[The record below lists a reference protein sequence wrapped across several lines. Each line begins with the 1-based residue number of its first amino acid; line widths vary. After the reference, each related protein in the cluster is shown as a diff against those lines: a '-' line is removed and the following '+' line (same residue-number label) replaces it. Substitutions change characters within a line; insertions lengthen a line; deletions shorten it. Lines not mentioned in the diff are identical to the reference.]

1 MLNWCEIGPSKT
13 HRYDVLSQFMTTHG
27 IENQF
32 TFIEANKENLREKI
46 DEAKSSKQSIR
57 FHPKLLDEVSHNIE
71 NNLRELEILKA
82 IDTLLY
88 DEKRGYWPEILFR
101 DALFEYLTHT
111 VKNLDIMQ
119 KAFVI
124 GTCGLA
130 RATISTMIKLG
141 FSKINITS
149 QDEQSAESLIKDFS
163 EIYFN
168 VQFEYTKRGDVT
180 ILPGTHG
187 LVVNTF
193 SALDNDDFPNEIYF
207 FNFLKK
213 YGLVMDLVEIPI
225 ETPFLKIAQD
235 IEARVVHGYE
245 ALGFYDLLW
254 VAKATGQK
262 LDFEAYKPL
271 LKSHLESV
279 SYDKNKLQKILDEF
293 QI

>member
-1 MLNWCEIGPSKT
+1 
-13 HRYDVLSQFMTTHG
+13 
-27 IENQF
+27 
-32 TFIEANKENLREKI
+32 
-46 DEAKSSKQSIR
+46 
-57 FHPKLLDEVSHNIE
+57 
-71 NNLRELEILKA
+71 LRELEILKA
-82 IDTLLY
+82 VDTLLY